1 MQIFVKTLAGK
12 TVTLEVEPWI
22 ENVKAKIQDR
32 EGIPA
37 EQQRLIFAGKQ
48 LEDGRTLSDY
58 NIQKESTLH
67 LVLGLRGGAKIKK
80 AMKGGSKVSGGKGGK
95 KLIESDQERQ
105 LRLEIERM
113 KEEEAMRD
121 KEEMRKRMLNE
132 RRAQEEKY
140 SRINRLK
147 ILNQW
152 RKLMRLVKVED
163 LRKEIEI
170 ISQNHER
177 EVDRKDAI
185 IQMLDRDL
193 EDSEEQYQMALRSHL
208 LVVDRL
214 IDLHNAKIRG
224 IEFEF
229 ERDLQELVEE
239 FGAEAREILA
249 RHAKHK
255 KEMLD
260 IMALMEAEF
269 NEQEGEARQQFDS
282 DREEIKGKNSEEYNV
297 LRFTLEGL
305 IEELERHFDSA
316 HANYMATTEQRT
328 QDFKHL
334 TIKDQQSAKTIE
346 MQMRKLQRLQ
356 DSLAHWKTKLASN
369 GRECDERNRALR
381 EEKDAISRH
390 FQELKSRMN
399 KFRES
404 EGRRLQELVINAQSA
419 LKALQAKLEKAE
431 RILRLAE
438 LARKLETEREK
449 VLPFYQ
455 SSVEE
460 EEKAAAEAADLRKS
474 LQTSAVDLQ
483 TSATGKDGHVV
494 EEWDYLNNFF
504 KRYNKVLLDEQA
516 IERERDRLRRENT
529 DLRSILK
536 QYLDGISVNEDVIN
550 APNPLLVV
558 NHKTN
563 IVMPN
568 AQRMAPVSTVIEG
581 SHVQMIGGGLQGQQG
596 ASI

>member
-1 MQIFVKTLAGK
+1 
-12 TVTLEVEPWI
+12 
-22 ENVKAKIQDR
+22 
-32 EGIPA
+32 
-37 EQQRLIFAGKQ
+37 
-48 LEDGRTLSDY
+48 
-58 NIQKESTLH
+58 
-67 LVLGLRGGAKIKK
+67 
-80 AMKGGSKVSGGKGGK
+80 
-95 KLIESDQERQ
+95 
-105 LRLEIERM
+105 
-113 KEEEAMRD
+113 
-121 KEEMRKRMLNE
+121 
-132 RRAQEEKY
+132 
-140 SRINRLK
+140 
-147 ILNQW
+147 
-152 RKLMRLVKVED
+152 
-163 LRKEIEI
+163 
-170 ISQNHER
+170 
-177 EVDRKDAI
+177 
-185 IQMLDRDL
+185 
-193 EDSEEQYQMALRSHL
+193 
-208 LVVDRL
+208 
-214 IDLHNAKIRG
+214 
-224 IEFEF
+224 
-229 ERDLQELVEE
+229 
-239 FGAEAREILA
+239 
-249 RHAKHK
+249 
-255 KEMLD
+255 
-260 IMALMEAEF
+260 MALMEAEF

-404 EGRRLQELVINAQSA
+404 EGRRLQELVINAQSS

-460 EEKAAAEAADLRKS
+460 EEKAAADAADLRKS

-494 EEWDYLNNFF
+494 EEWDYLNHFF

-568 AQRMAPVSTVIEG
+568 AHRMAPVSTVIEG